1 MSGPLPT
8 HTNYSPALTL
18 TSALEVDHL
27 LLLREER
34 AAGAAGAAADG
45 SGGQPEEEHPLTLLT
60 RYPPLIP
67 LLLLL

>member
-1 MSGPLPT
+1 M
-8 HTNYSPALTL
+8 
-18 TSALEVDHL
+18 

-34 AAGAAGAAADG
+34 AAGAAGAAGAAADG

-67 LLLLL
+67 VLLLL